1 MQDNSKGAN
10 EYGAYRSIEPTDAF
24 PILAWKLDT
33 SLPIRNDEILIKV
46 KIININAASF
56 DQITGSVDKTDPI
69 EIAKKISSIVSLR
82 GKLHNPITGTGGT
95 MMGVIEEIGVNHP
108 EYGHAEVGDE
118 VCTLMSTSMSPL
130 VLNKITQINMHT
142 RQIEVEG
149 YAILFRD
156 SYFSKVPKGW
166 DPHIYL
172 AIVGEAGSCYES
184 ALRCRPDSTV
194 MLIGASEKVGL
205 MSMFAIREKLRDTGM
220 LIVVTRYT
228 EQYEELKQLK
238 VADMVIVADFRNPIE
253 AYRTI
258 ERALPSDTVIDYT
271 VDCASSNGHEMLA
284 VFMTRERGM
293 VYFASPATSYS
304 EASLGAEGIAKEM
317 DLIFYRGFIK
327 GHTAFC
333 MRLVD
338 EYPQILK
345 WFKKRYAQDRRN
357 GIYNINASIDEIGK
371 SHKDLRLPNV
381 VVSGPEMSKVI
392 DTARR
397 VAGYNTTVLIQGE
410 SGTGKEVI
418 ADVIK
423 QLSDRNRKVY
433 IKINCAAIAE
443 NLFESEFFGYEGGA
457 FTGAL
462 KNGKAGHF
470 ENADGGTLFL
480 DEIGELSLQNQVK
493 LLRVLQQKEVVRV
506 GASKAKKV
514 DVRLIAATNKDLR
527 AMVSKGQFREDLFY
541 RLNIINIRIPPLRER
556 RGDIRA
562 LVENFT
568 INYNDLYGMHKSF
581 DRDTLY
587 RMQNYSWPGNVRE
600 LENLVQRMMLVTE
613 NDVIDTDSLPDE
625 IRSTADN
632 GALSVPAAMCH
643 SVGLADTTT
652 KYKTAL
658 DADTMKSD
666 TDSNAAD
673 YENAQGAAAATNHER
688 ISTLGDMH
696 SCAESEIV
704 SLNNKNTENEHE
716 SEILL
721 IPDEEARYRKAVNIG
736 KTTREIA
743 ALLHTSQPTVVR
755 RLKKY
760 GLTMRH

>member
-1 MQDNSKGAN
+1 MLDNSKGVN
-10 EYGAYRSIEPTDAF
+10 EYGAYRSIEPADAF

-33 SLPIRNDEILIKV
+33 RLPIRKDEILIKV

-56 DQITGSVDKTDPI
+56 DQIAGSVDKTDPI
-69 EIAKKISSIVSLR
+69 EIAKKISNIVSLR

-95 MMGVIEEIGVNHP
+95 MMGTIEEIGVNHP
-108 EYGHAEVGDE
+108 EYGHAKVGDE

-149 YAILFRD
+149 YAILFKD
-156 SYFSKVPKGW
+156 SYFSKVPDGW
-166 DPHIYL
+166 DSHIYL

-220 LIVVTRYT
+220 LIVVTRYM
-228 EQYEELKQLK
+228 EQYEELKQLN
-238 VADMVIVADFRNPIE
+238 VADIVIVADFRKPLE
-253 AYRTI
+253 AYREI
-258 ERALPSDTVIDYT
+258 AKALPPDTIVDYT
-271 VDCASSNGHEMLA
+271 VDCASSSGHEMLA
-284 VFMTRERGM
+284 VLVTRERGM
-293 VYFASPATSYS
+293 VYFASPAASYS

-317 DLIFYRGFIK
+317 DLIFYRGYIK

-338 EYPQILK
+338 EYPQIMR
-345 WFKKRYAQDRRN
+345 WFKKRYAADKRS
-357 GIYNINASIDEIGK
+357 GIYNITASIDDLSK
-371 SHKDLRLPNV
+371 NHKDLKLPNI
-381 VVSGPEMSKVI
+381 VVSGPKMSKVI
-392 DTARR
+392 DIARR

-418 ADVIK
+418 ADLIK
-423 QLSDRNRKVY
+423 QLSDRNKKVY

-527 AMVSKGQFREDLFY
+527 AMVDKGQFREDLFY

-556 RGDIRA
+556 KSDIKA
-562 LVENFT
+562 LVENFV
-568 INYNDLYGMHKSF
+568 INYNDLYRMHKQFSAEAMNC
-581 DRDTLY
+581 
-587 RMQNYSWPGNVRE
+587 MQSYEWPGNVRE
-600 LENLVQRMMLVTE
+600 LENFVQRMLLITE
-613 NDVIDTDSLPDE
+613 NDIIGAADLPED
-625 IRSTADN
+625 IRGAVDCEVLSTSTAVNCDN
-632 GALSVPAAMCH
+632 KPPQMDQSEELSEA
-643 SVGLADTTT
+643 
-652 KYKTAL
+652 KTL
-658 DADTMKSD
+658 SG
-666 TDSNAAD
+666 NVD
-673 YENAQGAAAATNHER
+673 YER
-688 ISTLGDMH
+688 
-696 SCAESEIV
+696 
-704 SLNNKNTENEHE
+704 
-716 SEILL
+716 ILL
-721 IPDEEARYRKAVNIG
+721 IPDEETRYREAVNRC

-743 ALLHTSQPTVVR
+743 DLLQTSQPTVVR

-760 GLTMRH
+760 GITIRR